1 MTKREKIDDAV
12 ETLLSPLLEK
22 DGGGIEVVAFEG
34 SVVTL
39 RLSGALLGCPGT
51 AYVKR
56 GVIEPVLR
64 SAVGPDVEI
73 VYERATPF

>member
-1 MTKREKIDDAV
+1 MTKREAIDDVV

-51 AYVKR
+51 PYVKR
-56 GVIEPVLR
+56 GVIEPAVH
-64 SAVGPDVEI
+64 SAVGTDVEI